1 MRGLVL
7 RFLLRFFLAVFLGC
21 CGAMAMSAAQ
31 AAQRWPANVCR
42 ELAAL
47 ERMDA
52 RAYAGRPAQ
61 LATAR
66 LNVLMLLQER
76 CAVDVKAKLAADS
89 AAGRAAN
96 AATSRAAYRRPRD
109 PLYCTTF
116 RIGEDIS
123 HTQCD

>member
-1 MRGLVL
+1 MTMRGLVL
-7 RFLLRFFLAVFLGC
+7 GFCGVMAV
-21 CGAMAMSAAQ
+21 SAAQ

-47 ERMDA
+47 ERVDA
-52 RAYAGRPAQ
+52 KTYAGRPAT

-76 CAVDVKAKLAADS
+76 CGVDVKAKLAADS
-89 AAGRAAN
+89 ATTRAASGTG
-96 AATSRAAYRRPRD
+96 ATSRAAYRRPKD

-116 RIGEDIS
+116 RIGEDMS
-123 HTQCD
+123 HTLCD